1 MTETGSR
8 VDGRGAAEW
17 GPSLTVDVDA
27 AAWEPSGF
35 PGIEMKVL
43 FDQGEGGMRTLLM
56 RWAPGSELPYHEH
69 TEIEQTYV
77 FEGSLVDDAGAVTAG
92 NYVCRQKG
100 SRHSVRA
107 PEGAL
112 ALAVFIRPNRFV

>member
-1 MTETGSR
+1 MTETEPRANAS
-8 VDGRGAAEW
+8 GAGEW

-27 AAWEPSGF
+27 APWKPTGF

-43 FDQGEGGMRTLLM
+43 FDQGEDGMRTLLM

-77 FEGSLVDDAGAVTAG
+77 FEGSLVDSDGEVTAG

-112 ALAVFIRPNRFV
+112 VLAVFIRPNRFL